1 MNTTRVRSRWPLL
14 LAVCSLLVV
23 TACEDDPAAP
33 SDGNETELIT
43 RITVTLTPVGG
54 GTTQTATI
62 DDPDGM
68 GPLPPSAASAV
79 LTLAPGTTYNGT
91 VAVFDAS
98 DPADVEDITVEVRA
112 EADEHRF
119 FYTVSGVN
127 GVTVP
132 DASLDV
138 DGNGAPLGVT
148 FQVVAAAGASGTGQM
163 RVVLSHYDDVPKG
176 NGATPSNETDIDQ
189 SFPVAVQ

>member
-1 MNTTRVRSRWPLL
+1 MKTTRVRSRWPLL
-14 LAVCSLLVV
+14 LAVAGLLVV

-33 SDGNETELIT
+33 SDENEQELIT

-54 GTTQTATI
+54 GTTQSATI

-68 GPLPPSAASAV
+68 GPLPPSAPSAV
-79 LTLAPGTTYNGT
+79 LSLTPGTTYNGT

-98 DPADVEDITVEVRA
+98 DPNDVEDITVEVR
-112 EADEHRF
+112 EEDDEHRF
-119 FYTVSGVN
+119 FYTVSGLN

-132 DASLDV
+132 DSSLDL
-138 DGNGAPLGVT
+138 DRNGAPLGVT
-148 FQVVAAAGASGTGQM
+148 FQVVAGPEASGSGTI

-176 NGATPSNETDIDQ
+176 DGSTPSNETDIDQ
-189 SFPVAVQ
+189 SFQVTVQ